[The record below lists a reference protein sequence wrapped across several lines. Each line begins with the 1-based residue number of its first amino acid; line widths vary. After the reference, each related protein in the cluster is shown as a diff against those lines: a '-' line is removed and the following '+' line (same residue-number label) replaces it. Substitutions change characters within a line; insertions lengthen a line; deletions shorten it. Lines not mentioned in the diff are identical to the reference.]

1 MKKPLL
7 LLFVLLLCA
16 GTQDVYA
23 LYYQGEEQG
32 PGKKMSFQGTLYENG
47 EPVNGNRT
55 FTFTIGLDE
64 GDTWTETQADV
75 LVVEGLYSVTLG
87 SVNPLPADLF
97 FNVEERTLTVA
108 IGSTTLGSTT
118 LYAPFAV
125 NSAGEFML
133 NSVNPEDSMAVNAH
147 IYGAGTNPYNMAVRG
162 LASTDLSNTG
172 VGGIA
177 EGSDINEQFQTGVVG
192 NAYSNNT
199 SAWAT
204 GTWGTGFSY
213 AGGVA
218 YGMRGE
224 VYGSGADFSAAARG
238 LNHMATVNGGVRY
251 GGFFD
256 TRANAEGAV
265 YPGRSVGTQG
275 TARGSE
281 ENIGIFGMAVG
292 QGENVTNWSGWFE
305 AAPVTL
311 RAQPLQIHGPDGNL
325 KVDLNYY
332 EPNNSGSLVIH
343 GHNNTRRTILGAASE
358 GTIGFLGLYD
368 SLDVNRV
375 NIRAYN
381 GNGYMGLAGE
391 NSMNVE
397 MGAKYWEEGGLDKGY
412 FKIQGN
418 GYVPEGSEE
427 EQVHDLIF
435 MDASYNEPTGLEF
448 GRMET
453 KNQMG
458 QQMSMLDMNDQGAGR
473 FQLMSPDGY
482 TNTLIGS
489 NGPKAGLINLN
500 DSLGRATYRMLSY
513 AQGSAYEEMSAGIA
527 ELGETRVVWQL
538 AGYQSPWTNMIGRN
552 DDGSSK
558 GRVQSGWLAGSDN
571 PAFRITSGDNR
582 WLVNLEGGAES
593 GARLAL
599 EGPNS
604 SNIFM
609 GGKDWENNDLPYLAL
624 RGYAENIDGAGNPY
638 TPDLISLH
646 TSQDGSGNNYGEF
659 NIANSNDVQLVN
671 IGARAWEDNGIN
683 KAYINLSSDFQEDDG
698 NGGFYNPALFSANVN
713 ISDAG
718 VYSGDINLTG
728 SAPTGIRMYG
738 AADFEGDGS
747 NVHSHIALDGT
758 NDNHIFLDGTGNGD
772 FTGSV
777 NAFALNQTSD
787 ARLKKNVVTLTS
799 GLAMV
804 TQLRG
809 VRYNWKDE
817 NRPEARVGFI
827 AQEVEEVLPEL
838 VTTKEDGFKAVN
850 YAEMTAVLVEAVK
863 ELNQQIADLK
873 KENGQ
878 LKAELSKV
886 EDMES
891 RLAQIEALLQGTSKT
906 VNTDQK

>member
-7 LLFVLLLCA
+7 LLFVLLLFVS
-16 GTQDVYA
+16 TQDMYA
-23 LYYQGEEQG
+23 LYFQGSAQA

-55 FTFTIGLDE
+55 FTFAIALDNDE
-64 GDTWTETQADV
+64 TWTETQADV
-75 LVVEGLYSVTLG
+75 LVVEGLYAVTLG
-87 SVNPLPADLF
+87 SVNPLPEDLF
-97 FNVEERTLTVA
+97 YNAQERILTVT

-118 LYAPFAV
+118 LYAPFSV
-125 NSAGEFML
+125 NSKGDFML
-133 NSVNPEDSMAVNAH
+133 NSVNPEDSMAVNAE
-147 IYGAGTNPYNMAVRG
+147 IYGTGATPYNMAVRG
-162 LASTDLSNTG
+162 LARTDLSNTG

-177 EGSDINEQFQTGVVG
+177 EGSDTNSSYQSGVVG
-192 NAYSNNT
+192 NAYSNNPD
-199 SAWAT
+199 AWAT
-204 GTWGTGFSY
+204 GTWGRGHSF
-213 AGGVA
+213 AGAVA

-224 VYGSGADFSAAARG
+224 VFGTGGTFSAGARG
-238 LNHMATVNGGVRY
+238 LNHIEPDENGIRY
-251 GGFFD
+251 GGYFN
-256 TRANAEGAV
+256 TYGVEEYA
-265 YPGRSVGTQG
+265 YQGRSVGV
-275 TARGSE
+275 RGSAIGSY
-281 ENIGIFGMAVG
+281 ENIGVFGSANG
-292 QGENVTNWSGWFE
+292 FGEGVTNWSGWFE

-311 RAQPLQIHGPDGNL
+311 RAQPLQIHGPEGNL

-332 EPNNSGSLVIH
+332 EPNNSGSLVIN
-343 GHNNTRRTILGAASE
+343 GHNNTRRTILGAANE
-358 GTIGFLGLYD
+358 GTVGFLGLYD

-381 GNGYMGLAGE
+381 GNGYIGLAGE

-397 MGAKYWEEGGLDKGY
+397 MGGKYWEEGGLDKGY

-418 GYVPEGSEE
+418 GYTPEGSEE
-427 EQVHDLIF
+427 AQVHDLIF
-435 MDASYNEPTGLEF
+435 MDASYNEPTGLEY

-482 TNTLIGS
+482 TNTLVGS
-489 NGPKAGLINLN
+489 NGPKAGLIHLN
-500 DSLGRATYRMLSY
+500 DSLGRPTYKMLTY
-513 AQGSAYEEMSAGIA
+513 AGGNAYEEMSTALPEI
-527 ELGETRVVWQL
+527 GETRVVWQK

-558 GRVQSGWLAGSDN
+558 GRVQSGWLAGSDS

-582 WLVNLEGGAES
+582 WLMNLEADATNGG
-593 GARLAL
+593 RLAL

-604 SNIFM
+604 SNIFL
-609 GGKDWENNDLPYLAL
+609 GGKDWENPDLPYLAL
-624 RGYAENIDGAGNPY
+624 RGVAEATDGEGNPFTPDLVHISVNSDGAGN
-638 TPDLISLH
+638 D
-646 TSQDGSGNNYGEF
+646 YGQI
-659 NIANSNDVQLVN
+659 NLTNSNDTQLAT
-671 IGARAWEDNGIN
+671 IGALSWEDNGIN
-683 KAYINLSSDFQEDDG
+683 KPYIQLFSDHQEGDG
-698 NGGFYNPALFSANVN
+698 NGGFYNPALFNASVS
-713 ISDAG
+713 ISSSN
-718 VYSGDINLTG
+718 VYSGDLSLNG
-728 SAPTGIRMYG
+728 SAGTGIRMYG
-738 AADFEGDGS
+738 AADFNGDGS
-747 NVHSHIALDGT
+747 DVYSHIALDGL
-758 NDNHIFLDGTGNGD
+758 NNNHIYLDGNGNGD

-787 ARLKKNVVTLTS
+787 ARLKKNVVTLSS

-809 VRYNWKDE
+809 VRYNWKDD

-827 AQEVEEVLPEL
+827 AQEVEKVLPEL